1 MVDKPQDEGS
11 MFWQGME
18 FAPTND
24 LKQSEL
30 NRIVVHL
37 FRRFFHT
44 REGEPLPVKEH
55 EKSMLTLVQFLM
67 DIGFRL
73 DEEAFEDMPNELR
86 RHFVVKVRD
95 GKDYRYG
102 TRPRF

>member
-1 MVDKPQDEGS
+1 MVDKPQDEGA
-11 MFWQGME
+11 MFFQGME
-18 FAPTND
+18 FNPTND

-55 EKSMLTLVQFLM
+55 DKTMLTLIQFLM
-67 DIGFRL
+67 DVGFRL
-73 DEEAFEDMPNELR
+73 DEEAFADMPEELR
-86 RHFVVKVRD
+86 RHFIVINRD
-95 GKDYRYG
+95 NTKWRYG